1 MREEGEECDCGLEER
16 TCADPCC
23 YPGLLG
29 QSHFT
34 ANSRYLLENMHYMRV
49 KRPKLES
56 HILISP
62 SARPCHTHPARQCV
76 APWHGPLVWGL
87 LVPWVTIASMTLMMT
102 TLLCWDYNK
111 ARGLFRHLADY
122 TPVSQGE
129 NSSQRNQHQS
139 QQRWILLF

>member
-1 MREEGEECDCGLEER
+1 M
-16 TCADPCC
+16 
-23 YPGLLG
+23 
-29 QSHFT
+29 
-34 ANSRYLLENMHYMRV
+34 
-49 KRPKLES
+49 
-56 HILISP
+56 
-62 SARPCHTHPARQCV
+62 

-111 ARGLFRHLADY
+111 ARALFRHLADY